1 VKGLVQAEFQLLG
14 VHPRYLSF
22 VNFSQRA
29 LLGIKSMG
37 FVVVQEDLGILKNKG
52 IKDSGYVAD

>member
-1 VKGLVQAEFQLLG
+1 
-14 VHPRYLSF
+14 
-22 VNFSQRA
+22 
-29 LLGIKSMG
+29 MG